1 MAVIRFT
8 DATQDDVEAVTDC
21 IRAAYAKARSSIDD
35 LPDVTS
41 GLAQDI
47 AERHVVLARSD
58 DGLAGVIVFA
68 QQGAVMKVIN
78 LAVSPSAQGQG
89 VAGKLLSRAE
99 AEAREAGC
107 THMEL
112 RTHRLM
118 QDTRAIYAHLG
129 WIETEVAGNSVAMRK
144 NL

>member
-1 MAVIRFT
+1 MADIRFT
-8 DATQDDVEAVTDC
+8 DATQDDVKAVTDC
-21 IRAAYAKARSSIDD
+21 IRAAYSKARETIDD
-35 LPDVTS
+35 LPDVTG

-47 AERHVVLARSD
+47 ADHRVILALGND
-58 DGLAGVIVFA
+58 ELVGVIIFA
-68 QQGAVMKVIN
+68 QQGDVMKVIN
-78 LAVSPSAQGQG
+78 LAVSPAAQGQG

-99 AEAREAGC
+99 IDARDAGC

-129 WIETEVAGNSVAMRK
+129 WVETELAGNSVAMRK
-144 NL
+144 DL

>member
-21 IRAAYAKARSSIDD
+21 IRAAYAKARKSIND
-35 LPDVTS
+35 LPDVTG

-47 AERHVVLARSD
+47 AEYRVVLAHGD
-58 DGLAGVIVFA
+58 DGLAGVIVFV
-68 QQGAVMKVIN
+68 QQDAVMKVVN

-89 VAGKLLSRAE
+89 VAGRLLSRAG
-99 AEAREAGC
+99 AEACEAGC

-118 QDTRAIYAHLG
+118 KDTRAIYAHLG
-129 WIETEVAGNSVAMRK
+129 WVETEVAGNSVAMRK

>member
-21 IRAAYAKARSSIDD
+21 IAAAYAKALKSIAD
-35 LPDVTS
+35 LPDVTG
-41 GLAQDI
+41 GLAKDI
-47 AERHVVLARSD
+47 ADHRVVLAHSD
-58 DGLAGVIVFA
+58 DGLAGVIFFA
-68 QQGAVMKVIN
+68 QQGAVMKVVN

-89 VAGKLLSRAE
+89 VAGKLLSYAE

-129 WIETEVAGNSVAMRK
+129 WIEAEVAGNSVAMRK